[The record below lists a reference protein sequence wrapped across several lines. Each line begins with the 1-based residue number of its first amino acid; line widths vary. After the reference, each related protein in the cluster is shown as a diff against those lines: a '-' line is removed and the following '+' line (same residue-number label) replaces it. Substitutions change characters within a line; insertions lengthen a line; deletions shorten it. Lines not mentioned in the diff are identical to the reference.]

1 MKLNPCGLTEDQF
14 IEIFREKAKFLGKLL
29 VAFDPGSHQVIDE
42 KLAWEM
48 FQECVYAAEAEAQK
62 ITDPDGKNDPYM
74 PEIYVSRKEMMDEI
88 KSVNAKVESL
98 ADYISRLVETTTN
111 GLNGIAE
118 TLGTNND

>member
-1 MKLNPCGLTEDQF
+1 MKLNPCNLPEDQF

-29 VAFDPGSHQVIDE
+29 VAFDPGARQVMDE

-62 ITDPDGKNDPYM
+62 ITDPDAYM

-88 KSVNAKVESL
+88 KAVNNKVDTL
-98 ADYISRLVETTTN
+98 MDYLTKWQ
-111 GLNGIAE
+111 LKK
-118 TLGTNND
+118 

>member
-1 MKLNPCGLTEDQF
+1 MKLNPCGLPEDQF
-14 IEIFREKAKFLGKLL
+14 IKLFREKAKFLGELL
-29 VAFDPGSHQVIDE
+29 VAFAPGSRQVMDE

-88 KSVNAKVESL
+88 KAVNNKVDTL
-98 ADYISRLVETTTN
+98 MDYLTKWQ
-111 GLNGIAE
+111 LKK
-118 TLGTNND
+118 

>member
-1 MKLNPCGLTEDQF
+1 MKLNPCGLPEDQF

-29 VAFDPGSHQVIDE
+29 VAFHPGTRQVMDE
-42 KLAWEM
+42 KLAWDM
-48 FQECVYAAEAEAQK
+48 FQECVYAAETEAQD
-62 ITDPDGKNDPYM
+62 IVDPERKNDPYAPM
-74 PEIYVSRKEMMDEI
+74 GFVSREILMDEI

-98 ADYISRLVETTTN
+98 VDYIGKLVETTTN